1 MTQLT
6 LNRIRSVL
14 EQQFAGKI
22 DMSDYAMKSQDETRQ
37 AFLSRAL
44 AALCIKGLSGVDADV
59 AGGAITDGFHDGG
72 IDAIRFEPRTDTLF
86 LVQSKW
92 SDNGNKPIDADGVGK
107 FVVGVRDL
115 LSCRFDRFNEKV
127 KSKEAE
133 IRTALYADRQIRIRL
148 ITIHSA
154 NQPTHAHVTR
164 RVDDLVAELN
174 DPVPAAIGEHLDQA
188 GAYNLITSES
198 KPQKITLQIG
208 LNQWGSVEK
217 PFLAYY
223 GHVHVGEIAD
233 WWKNHS
239 NFLFTQNLRL
249 FYYSSEVNEAL
260 KSTLVDEPE
269 HFWYFNNGITVICDT
284 VHRGLAGSPE
294 HKVGVFTCSGVS
306 VVNGAQTVGSIGNIL
321 GGIPDESNPP
331 TGWVQI
337 RIISLEKCPPE
348 FGRRI
353 TRAANLQNAVSN
365 REFAAMD
372 PLQHRLATDFA
383 MDRRKYVYKSGE
395 QEPRGEEGC
404 NIVEATQ
411 ALGCAASVNLA
422 VQVKREIGALWA
434 NTDLA
439 PYTDIFP
446 GELTTARVWRCVL
459 VMRAVDEELQKLRMT
474 ELPRAELVAVH
485 MNRVILHL
493 VFQDP
498 SVRPFNH
505 DGTPDTEIVIA
516 ARSAVLPIFKK
527 VSEYLEREQ
536 PNDYPAPLS
545 KNLSKCERLATD
557 YKKPASAKSPSP
569 PEQGSLNFSTPNGQS

>member
-1 MTQLT
+1 
-6 LNRIRSVL
+6 
-14 EQQFAGKI
+14 
-22 DMSDYAMKSQDETRQ
+22 
-37 AFLSRAL
+37 
-44 AALCIKGLSGVDADV
+44 
-59 AGGAITDGFHDGG
+59 
-72 IDAIRFEPRTDTLF
+72 
-86 LVQSKW
+86 
-92 SDNGNKPIDADGVGK
+92 
-107 FVVGVRDL
+107 
-115 LSCRFDRFNEKV
+115 
-127 KSKEAE
+127 
-133 IRTALYADRQIRIRL
+133 
-148 ITIHSA
+148 
-154 NQPTHAHVTR
+154 
-164 RVDDLVAELN
+164 
-174 DPVPAAIGEHLDQA
+174 
-188 GAYNLITSES
+188 
-198 KPQKITLQIG
+198 
-208 LNQWGSVEK
+208 
-217 PFLAYY
+217 
-223 GHVHVGEIAD
+223 
-233 WWKNHS
+233 
-239 NFLFTQNLRL
+239 
-249 FYYSSEVNEAL
+249 
-260 KSTLVDEPE
+260 
-269 HFWYFNNGITVICDT
+269 
-284 VHRGLAGSPE
+284 
-294 HKVGVFTCSGVS
+294 
-306 VVNGAQTVGSIGNIL
+306 
-321 GGIPDESNPP
+321 
-331 TGWVQI
+331 
-337 RIISLEKCPPE
+337 
-348 FGRRI
+348 
-353 TRAANLQNAVSN
+353 
-365 REFAAMD
+365 MD

-404 NIVEATQ
+404 SIVEATQ

-527 VSEYLEREQ
+527 VSEYLEREH